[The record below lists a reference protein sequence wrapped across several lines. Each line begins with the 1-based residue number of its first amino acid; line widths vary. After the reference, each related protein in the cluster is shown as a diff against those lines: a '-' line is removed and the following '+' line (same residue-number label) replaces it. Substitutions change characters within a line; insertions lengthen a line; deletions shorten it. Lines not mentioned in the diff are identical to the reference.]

1 MVWLRTFTL
10 ALFAA
15 LACQQA
21 VGETVLLEFTTQN
34 CGPCRRMR
42 PVVQQLAAEGYAVRE
57 VDASSQPQAA
67 DQYRVTKFPTFLVL
81 VDRREYARLEGGTD
95 HRTLVEMIHRATA
108 IAAQKQQS
116 MSADP
121 AVAFVNSGAETVNPF
136 PSSAANP
143 GPSDTIGRRPTS
155 RFRRGD
161 SGGCQSVHTGL
172 RFVVRPASDPTKRQ
186 WVRRRHAGPAKRRIG
201 KARRRHCAP
210 QHC

>member
-57 VDASSQPQAA
+57 VDASSHPQAA
-67 DQYRVTKFPTFLVL
+67 TDYRVTGFPTFIVL

-95 HRTLVEMIHRATA
+95 HRTLTEMIHRATA
-108 IAAQKQQS
+108 IAAQQQHVGRRS
-116 MSADP
+116 NG
-121 AVAFVNSGAETVNPF
+121 AFVDPGAETVNPF
-136 PSSAANP
+136 AQASGPPTEAERRNSAVNRSRPPSP
-143 GPSDTIGRRPTS
+143 PRRLPIH
-155 RFRRGD
+155 FRR
-161 SGGCQSVHTGL
+161 SLPPLS
-172 RFVVRPASDPTKRQ
+172 
-186 WVRRRHAGPAKRRIG
+186 
-201 KARRRHCAP
+201 ARRRRRLSP
-210 QHC
+210 RG